1 MAGSLWIRKV
11 VLGFCLFCFVRY
23 LLFVYRERTVN
34 LNLNLPIKKPLK
46 NPVTSYYHVI
56 CRFVTLKQRKLKE
69 KKKNS
74 FFFGLQISIAFF
86 YSIISCA
93 VPVFHTTTCET
104 VLISLLSYLKSD
116 LRTQEAG
123 F

>member
-23 LLFVYRERTVN
+23 LLFVYRQRTVN

-56 CRFVTLKQRKLKE
+56 CCFVTLKQRKLKE

-74 FFFGLQISIAFF
+74 FFLVSKL
-86 YSIISCA
+86 
-93 VPVFHTTTCET
+93 
-104 VLISLLSYLKSD
+104 VLPFS
-116 LRTQEAG
+116 TP
-123 F
+123 